1 MYGIWNKQCHLHR
14 FRRQLQLSSE
24 VFCSVHCLQMVRRTL
39 CELTVCSNLQVY
51 DVKSVNINGHTF
63 LAFAWYYSGSS
74 HNTNSLIYKWDC
86 TKFVLFQSIPSR
98 GARAWYPFA
107 IGGQTYLGLANYYD
121 SSRNKAHSQLCTRPL
136 EDSSSS
142 TKRFPPMER
151 LISHHLSTKVS
162 LIWQ

>member
-1 MYGIWNKQCHLHR
+1 M
-14 FRRQLQLSSE
+14 
-24 VFCSVHCLQMVRRTL
+24 
-39 CELTVCSNLQVY
+39 NLQSIQTYGVY

-63 LAFAWYYSGSS
+63 LAFACYYSGSS
-74 HNTNSLIYKWDC
+74 HNTNSLIYKWDG

-98 GARAWYPFA
+98 GARARYPFA

-151 LISHHLSTKVS
+151 LISHHLSTKVT